1 MAEKAEKTKQE
12 QKVQLH
18 TTEPGKNQEVFT
30 PRDLLC
36 GLSKYM
42 LNRSVL
48 KIFLRTVTVRT

>member
-1 MAEKAEKTKQE
+1 MAEKAEKTKQG

-36 GLSKYM
+36 SLSKYM
-42 LNRSVL
+42 LNHKL
-48 KIFLRTVTVRT
+48 E